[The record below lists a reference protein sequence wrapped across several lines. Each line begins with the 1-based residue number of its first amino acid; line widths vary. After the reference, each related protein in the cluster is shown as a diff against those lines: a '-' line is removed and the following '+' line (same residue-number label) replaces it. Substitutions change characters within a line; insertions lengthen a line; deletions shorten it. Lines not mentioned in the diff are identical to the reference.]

1 MTVLARALAAGLF
14 PTPAAGRYVVSVLDQ
29 LGYRASLRMTGV
41 NTYFS
46 VLGDSR
52 DRVQIGFFGW
62 FQDFPAPWEFI
73 GPLFTCASF
82 VPDNPGNANVA
93 EFCDRRI
100 DAHVRQ
106 ALALQTRGLAAAAPR
121 WAAIDHELTDQ
132 APWVP
137 LYTPLDLTVLS
148 ARAGNYQ
155 FHPYW
160 NLLID
165 QLWVR

>member
-1 MTVLARALAAGLF
+1 
-14 PTPAAGRYVVSVLDQ
+14 
-29 LGYRASLRMTGV
+29 MTGV

-52 DRVQIGFFGW
+52 DRVQIGFYGW

-82 VPDNPGNANVA
+82 VPANPGNSNAA
-93 EFCDRRI
+93 EFCDPRI
-100 DAHVRQ
+100 DAQIRQ
-106 ALALQTRGLAAAAPR
+106 ALALQAQSLAAAAPG
-121 WAAIDHELTDQ
+121 WTTIDHKLVDQ